1 MTVDLPFGRDTLPL
15 TWDSRTFPQV
25 QVLETVRASPLP
37 NLGDAVTRALRNPI
51 GSAPLADLARGR
63 RSACVV
69 VSDATR
75 PVPNREILPPLL
87 ETLEAARVP
96 RNAVTILIAT
106 GMHRSST
113 PDERVE
119 LLGRT
124 VAERYQVVDHDC
136 RDRSSLRRVA
146 LMDGLPV
153 EINRLYC
160 EAELRILTG
169 LIEPH
174 GFAGYSGGGKSIL
187 PGLASFETMTH
198 MHSFAMVEH
207 PGVDVAR
214 LDGNPFRDHVDA
226 VSRAVGVEFI
236 VNVALDRERRA
247 TGVFAGDVWEAHRAG
262 CRVVEGH
269 AAVRVDEPADLV
281 VTTGG
286 GHPTDATLYM
296 AVKGLFAA
304 RNLMKPGGTI
314 LFVAGCEEGL
324 GSASFGNLVRSVGTP
339 EAFRA
344 RYRDPAHFV
353 IDQWAVQAYFQV
365 QERAGRILFHC
376 PHLSRDTVEPFGLIP
391 VADPS
396 AEFARLLPTHPR
408 VYVVPEGPH
417 LVGLVG
423 EITVGEAR

>member
-1 MTVDLPFGRDTLPL
+1 MTVDLPCGHDAVPL
-15 TWDSRTFPQV
+15 HWDSRTFPHV
-25 QVLETVRASPLP
+25 QVLETVSAPPLP
-37 NLGDAVTRALRNPI
+37 DLGGAVAGALCNPI
-51 GSAPLADLARGR
+51 GSAPLAELARGR

-87 ETLEAARVP
+87 DTLEAAGVP
-96 RNAVTILIAT
+96 RHAVTLLIAT
-106 GMHRSST
+106 GMHRAST
-113 PDERVE
+113 PEERVE
-119 LLGRT
+119 MLGRSVT
-124 VAERYQVVDHDC
+124 ERYRVVDHDC
-136 RDRSSLRRVA
+136 RDRAELRRVA
-146 LMDGLPV
+146 LIDGVPV
-153 EINRLYC
+153 EINRRYC
-160 EAELRILTG
+160 AAELHILTG
-169 LIEPH
+169 MIEPH
-174 GFAGYSGGGKSIL
+174 GFAGYSGGGKSLL

-214 LDGNPFRDHVDA
+214 LDGNPFRDHIDT

-236 VNVALDRERRA
+236 VNVSLDREHRA
-247 TGVFAGDVWEAHRAG
+247 TGVFAGDVREAHRAG

-281 VTTGG
+281 VTSGG
-286 GHPTDATLYM
+286 GHPADATLYQ
-296 AVKGLFAA
+296 ATKGLFAA
-304 RNLMKPGGTI
+304 RNLVKPGGTI

-344 RYRDPAHFV
+344 RYRDPARFV

-365 QERAGRILFHC
+365 QERTGRILFHS
-376 PHLSRDTVEPFGLIP
+376 PHLARGVVEPFGLLP
-391 VADPS
+391 VDDPS
-396 AEFARLLPTHPR
+396 AELARLLSSHPR
-408 VYVVPEGPH
+408 AYVVPEGPH

-423 EITVGEAR
+423 EGGL

>member
-1 MTVDLPFGRDTLPL
+1 VIVDLPCGHGAVPL
-15 TWDSRTFPQV
+15 HWDSRTFPQV
-25 QVLETVRASPLP
+25 RVLETVPAPLLLD
-37 NLGDAVTRALRNPI
+37 LGGAVARALRSPI
-51 GSAPLADLARGR
+51 DSAPLAELARSR

-87 ETLEAARVP
+87 DTLEAAGVP
-96 RNAVTILIAT
+96 GAAITILIAT

-113 PDERVE
+113 PAERVE

-124 VAERYQVVDHDC
+124 VMERYRVVDHDC
-136 RDRSSLRRVA
+136 RDRAELRRVA
-146 LMDGLPV
+146 LIDGVPI
-153 EINRLYC
+153 EINRHYC
-160 EAELRILTG
+160 EADLRILTG

-174 GFAGYSGGGKSIL
+174 GFAGYSGGGKSLL

-214 LDGNPFRDHVDA
+214 LDGNPFRDHIDA
-226 VSRAVGVEFI
+226 VSHAVGVEFI

-247 TGVFAGDVWEAHRAG
+247 TGVFAGDVRGAHRAG
-262 CRVVEGH
+262 CRLVEGH
-269 AAVRVDEPADLV
+269 AAARVDEPADLV
-281 VTTGG
+281 VTSGG

-304 RNLMKPGGTI
+304 RNLVKPGGTI

-324 GSASFGNLVRSVGTP
+324 GSASFGSIVNSVGTP

-344 RYRDPAHFV
+344 RYRDPTRFV

-365 QERAGRILFHC
+365 QERAGRILFHS
-376 PHLSRDTVEPFGLIP
+376 PHLSREIVEPFGLLP
-391 VADPS
+391 TDDPS
-396 AEFARLLPTHPR
+396 AELAGLLPSHSRT
-408 VYVVPEGPH
+408 YVVPEGPH

-423 EITVGEAR
+423 GIAAKGAR